1 MKLISTT
8 TNGQVFKC
16 DSCKA
21 IHIEY
26 KNINLNFSEKQFKRF
41 ADFLN
46 TLDGE
51 SMEDSQINS
60 PYHRKIAIATS
71 HKAVNVLL
79 NKEELEEFKLL
90 LSRFNKKTHSLEIEQ
105 EFVYSPN
112 IIDLNFSYF
121 LN

>member
-51 SMEDSQINS
+51 SMEESQSHS
-60 PYHRKIAIATS
+60 PYQRKIAIATS

-79 NKEELEEFKLL
+79 NKEELEELKLL
-90 LSRFNKKTHSLEIEQ
+90 LSRFDKETQFLKVEK
-105 EFVYSPN
+105 EFVYAPKV
-112 IIDLNFSYF
+112 IDLNFSYF